1 MSLQAEER
9 AIEMALSRRH
19 WAIVQRWPGRYVAQ
33 LDARVHEVTIAVNYS
48 QQGIQIDYVSSA
60 NLMYGRTYDGR
71 EVIHRKYNAW
81 VHDLALAIQ
90 SELARIPPEP
100 ALTVWSRSRPLSF
113 LDTGSDFGGNT
124 GGAAVVQVIVDGNL
138 DVTPEADDG
147 FDVGAS

>member
-48 QQGIQIDYVSSA
+48 QQGIQIDYVSST

-71 EVIHRKYNAW
+71 EVIHRKYSVW
-81 VHDLALAIQ
+81 VRDLAVAIQ
-90 SELARIPPEP
+90 NELARIPPEP
-100 ALTVWSRSRPLSF
+100 SLTVWSRRGL
-113 LDTGSDFGGNT
+113 GSNLAGNT
-124 GGAAVVQVIVDGNL
+124 GGTAVVQIDVNADVGTIAPVRVDG
-138 DVTPEADDG
+138 G
-147 FDVGAS
+147 FVVGAS